1 MPRKRDVMR
10 PAIRPALWTGMRVVS
25 PPRYPPHP
33 QAVRRRLNDAR
44 RGWNNDVR
52 GSRAAHAGHIA
63 VTGTDVR
70 LPSSSLDDR
79 IDPRPDNRPHQ
90 THQPSQ
96 SSQARKLPMTNP
108 NPFST
113 DPFGRDPADGTN
125 TDTGTGSTGYG
136 VAGNAYSDVGNA
148 DGQYEQ
154 VPAGN
159 AYSDVGNADGGNG
172 GYGVSTPP
180 SYPPQGSQ
188 INPYATP
195 YATQP
200 ERPTSGAQPGQPAQ
214 AEPFAQYAQHP
225 QYAQLP
231 AHPDQYAYS
240 DQYAQTQQ
248 STQTGSAGLHDGTYA
263 TQPAPSDDGTDRTDQ
278 TGQTGQTD
286 QTDQQRTR
294 QRTRTSTS
302 AFQSSRTS
310 TGSGAGGTG
319 GVDGTATDA
328 PPLDEP
334 YYGCPPQE
342 AFLRFFKKYVTVS
355 GRASRSEYWWWMLIA
370 FGIALVL
377 RFLSSATDGTLGFLG
392 TIWTLGT
399 LIPGF
404 AIAIRRLH
412 DSNRPGWLVVTPYA
426 LWFVGAI
433 FILGGAASALFGAIG
448 SLGGGTGHA
457 AAGVGGG
464 IALLIGVI
472 AVLAGFVVNIV
483 LMVAPS
489 KPEGARFDAV

>member
-1 MPRKRDVMR
+1 
-10 PAIRPALWTGMRVVS
+10 
-25 PPRYPPHP
+25 
-33 QAVRRRLNDAR
+33 
-44 RGWNNDVR
+44 
-52 GSRAAHAGHIA
+52 
-63 VTGTDVR
+63 
-70 LPSSSLDDR
+70 
-79 IDPRPDNRPHQ
+79 
-90 THQPSQ
+90 
-96 SSQARKLPMTNP
+96 MTNP

-113 DPFGRDPADGTN
+113 DPFGHDPADGTN
-125 TDTGTGSTGYG
+125 MPTNTGATGSGD
-136 VAGNAYSDVGNA
+136 AGNA
-148 DGQYEQ
+148 
-154 VPAGN
+154 
-159 AYSDVGNADGGNG
+159 
-172 GYGVSTPP
+172 YGVSTPP

-188 INPYATP
+188 INPYATS
-195 YATQP
+195 YATQ
-200 ERPTSGAQPGQPAQ
+200 S
-214 AEPFAQYAQHP
+214 
-225 QYAQLP
+225 
-231 AHPDQYAYS
+231 
-240 DQYAQTQQ
+240 
-248 STQTGSAGLHDGTYA
+248 
-263 TQPAPSDDGTDRTDQ
+263 APSDGGTDRTDQ
-278 TGQTGQTD
+278 TDRTGQTD
-286 QTDQQRTR
+286 QQRKH
-294 QRTRTSTS
+294 TSN
-302 AFQSSRTS
+302 AFQASRAGTGSRT
-310 TGSGAGGTG
+310 GGTG
-319 GVDGTATDA
+319 GTATDA